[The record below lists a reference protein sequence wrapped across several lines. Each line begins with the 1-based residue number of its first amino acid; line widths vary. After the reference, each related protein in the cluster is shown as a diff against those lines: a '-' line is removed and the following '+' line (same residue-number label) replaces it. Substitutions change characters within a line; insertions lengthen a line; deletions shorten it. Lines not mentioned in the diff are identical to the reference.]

1 MSSKHF
7 LYFADKGLLNL
18 RNLLEENETMLNDS
32 RLFAPGNRRE
42 QGRQKRIRHVYNED
56 EKSDSA
62 TLFGVP
68 LILVILIAA
77 LFITIVACTA
87 IAIYCWCENSG
98 RKECQPEPKEEEEKE
113 EDDKN
118 IEMSQVNKDENCG
131 HIIINSL

>member
-7 LYFADKGLLNL
+7 LYFANKGLLNL

-98 RKECQPEPKEEEEKE
+98 RKEP
-113 EDDKN
+113 N
-118 IEMSQVNKDENCG
+118 LSQKKKRRKKM
-131 HIIINSL
+131 IKI

>member
-7 LYFADKGLLNL
+7 LFFANKGLLNL

-32 RLFAPGNRRE
+32 RLFSSGNRRDE
-42 QGRQKRIRHVYNED
+42 GRQRRVRHVYNED
-56 EKSDSA
+56 KESDSL

-68 LILVILIAA
+68 LIVVILIVA

-87 IAIYCWCENSG
+87 LAIYCWCENSG
-98 RKECQPEPKEEEEKE
+98 RKECQPEPKEKEKE

-118 IEMSQVNKDENCG
+118 IEMSQVSKDENCG